1 MRKTSKSA
9 EYQEKSE
16 KRPQDKLTQLPSRT
30 PTPRG
35 HGGRLHHAEINAAT
49 AMSEGGEFGKLG
61 AEERGAGEEEE
72 KDEAVQDEC
81 AKPLATE
88 DGEKVDP
95 ILDSNRREG
104 KGSGYR
110 RLLVNI
116 ILAVSVLL
124 NVVLIVILV
133 VLASRECAQGGIQG
147 NAAVQFNSTVATE
160 TPVTPRST
168 SGIGPLTSNRTTPPV
183 ITSTVPTTAGGP

>member
-1 MRKTSKSA
+1 
-9 EYQEKSE
+9 
-16 KRPQDKLTQLPSRT
+16 
-30 PTPRG
+30 
-35 HGGRLHHAEINAAT
+35 
-49 AMSEGGEFGKLG
+49 MSEGGELGNIG

-72 KDEAVQDEC
+72 KDEAVQDES

-88 DGEKVDP
+88 DGEKVSP

-104 KGSGYR
+104 KGSDYR
-110 RLLVNI
+110 RLVVNI

-147 NAAVQFNSTVATE
+147 NAAVQFNTTVATE
-160 TPVTPRST
+160 TPVTPSTT

-183 ITSTVPTTAGGP
+183 ITSTVSTTAAGP